1 MEQTKSLPIFFL
13 IFMAMAISVVPT
25 SSSTTK
31 TYTNFVKTSCNS
43 TTYPSICLTYLL
55 PYATAVKSNPQ
66 RLVKQALSATLKSAT
81 TTRSTVVKLAKAKNI
96 TKEDAA
102 VLKDCVEEIQDS
114 IDEIKNSLKA
124 ISSLKSSANKQ
135 LLISNAQTW
144 TSAAIT
150 DDYTCIDDFS
160 DQNVSPAI
168 KSKIRNSFVR
178 IARLSSNAL
187 YLINHLNI

>member
-1 MEQTKSLPIFFL
+1 
-13 IFMAMAISVVPT
+13 MAMAILVVVPA
-25 SSSTTK
+25 SSSSTKTTK

-66 RLVKQALSATLKSAT
+66 RLVKHALSATLKSAA
-81 TTRSTVVKLAKAKNI
+81 TTRVTVLKLAKAKNI
-96 TKEDAA
+96 TKGDAA

-124 ISSLKSSANKQ
+124 ISSLKSSANKKFV
-135 LLISNAQTW
+135 ISNAQTW

-150 DDYTCIDDFS
+150 DENTCIDEFS
-160 DQNVSPAI
+160 EENVSPAI
-168 KSKIRNSFVR
+168 KSKIRNSIIR